1 MNVLFGE
8 GKTAVKMGQRHENTE
23 SRFERQ
29 VEESHTKK
37 KHEASKPRQSHTEKL
52 VGNQTL
58 IGENNRRQLLKLCS
72 RTTPSGARNNNEPAC
87 CSSFDDID

>member
-29 VEESHTKK
+29 EESHKK
-37 KHEASKPRQSHTEKL
+37 NCMKPQNPHQSHTEKL